1 MRPNT
6 YSLKYFECA
15 AHFLCISLV
24 SSHITN
30 IVKLNQKGN
39 AIVGVISMI
48 IISST
53 MIVGTSI
60 PWKYPCRVPHKYKF
74 IATVQVMDSWCMAIL
89 TSGGVVL
96 RESGDT
102 SLTCGFPFVE
112 GGYEDGRPMEMG
124 A

>member
-1 MRPNT
+1 MISSEIPMQ
-6 YSLKYFECA
+6 SLK
-15 AHFLCISLV
+15 
-24 SSHITN
+24 
-30 IVKLNQKGN
+30 
-39 AIVGVISMI
+39 
-48 IISST
+48 ST
-53 MIVGTSI
+53 CT
-60 PWKYPCRVPHKYKF
+60 F
-74 IATVQVMDSWCMAIL
+74 IATEQVMDSWCIPKL

>member
-1 MRPNT
+1 MQ
-6 YSLKYFECA
+6 SL
-15 AHFLCISLV
+15 
-24 SSHITN
+24 T
-30 IVKLNQKGN
+30 
-39 AIVGVISMI
+39 
-48 IISST
+48 ST
-53 MIVGTSI
+53 
-60 PWKYPCRVPHKYKF
+60 WKF
-74 IATVQVMDSWCMAIL
+74 IATVEVIGWCIPIL

>member
-1 MRPNT
+1 MQYCWCNLYDDHHFINNDCWDFYFLGNT
-6 YSLKYFECA
+6 HAES
-15 AHFLCISLV
+15 
-24 SSHITN
+24 
-30 IVKLNQKGN
+30 
-39 AIVGVISMI
+39 
-48 IISST
+48 
-53 MIVGTSI
+53 
-60 PWKYPCRVPHKYKF
+60 HKYKF